1 MTPEEVLQR
10 HLLMIDTKEIQLQT
24 PVTPSPV
31 RELQETGASSSEST
45 PAGRHGSSE
54 DWRTKEK
61 RKLSVREIVSTQTE
75 VLQKC
80 KYNLQVQ

>member
-10 HLLMIDTKEIQLQT
+10 HLLLVDTREMQPQT

-31 RELQETGASSSEST
+31 RELQETGASSSEGT

-54 DWRTKEK
+54 DGRTNEK

-75 VLQKC
+75 LLQRK
-80 KYNLQVQ
+80 